1 MNQNSIEDYQFP
13 VGEVDVPLKEEEEEI
28 PVAFIPPHEA
38 DNIEKQMKVY
48 KVIEKTAFKRY
59 GLFMII
65 GCLSA
70 YFLIVV
76 VSSILENVFEWQ
88 VSTLTTSF
96 VELLKFLVSTL
107 IGYVFSETIKSKDE

>member
-1 MNQNSIEDYQFP
+1 MNQNSANDSQLSVE
-13 VGEVDVPLKEEEEEI
+13 EVDIPFEEEI
-28 PVAFIPPHEA
+28 EVPTTTMSPSEA
-38 DNIEKQMKVY
+38 DSVEKQMRVY
-48 KVIEKTAFKRY
+48 KVFEKSAFKRY

-76 VSSILENVFEWQ
+76 ISSILENVLSWT
-88 VSTLTTSF
+88 VSSLTTSF

-107 IGYVFSETIKSKDE
+107 IGYVFSETIKSKEE